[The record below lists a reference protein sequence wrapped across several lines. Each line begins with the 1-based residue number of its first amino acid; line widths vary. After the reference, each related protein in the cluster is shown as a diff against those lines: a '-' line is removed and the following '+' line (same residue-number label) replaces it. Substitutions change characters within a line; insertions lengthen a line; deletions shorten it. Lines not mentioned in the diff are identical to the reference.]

1 VLFTR
6 HLKQV
11 ALPIPIMVLHA
22 LVAVA
27 GFVTLLVAAL
37 H

>member
-1 VLFTR
+1 LFTR

-11 ALPIPIMVLHA
+11 ALPIPVVVLHA
-22 LVAVA
+22 IIAVA
-27 GFVTLLVAAL
+27 GFVTLLVGAL